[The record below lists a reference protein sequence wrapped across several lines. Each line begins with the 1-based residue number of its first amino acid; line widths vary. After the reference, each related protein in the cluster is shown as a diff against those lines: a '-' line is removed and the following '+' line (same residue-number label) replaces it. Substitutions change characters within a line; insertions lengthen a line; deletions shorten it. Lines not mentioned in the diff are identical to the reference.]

1 MSRKSVFLCASFAAL
16 ATPATA
22 MAQESGGFL
31 SAPPVSMIVSLVG
44 LGVAV
49 ILLLEAV
56 AVRKA
61 ARGGAIA
68 EKISYVV
75 LAVVC
80 LAASALAQW
89 GRNFVAG
96 VTLDQIQFASQVLVI
111 TAMGLLAAYFAGVR
125 RALQGYL
132 KAMTGGEALAVE
144 AARADPDEAPRG

>member
-1 MSRKSVFLCASFAAL
+1 MSRPTIFVCSSLALFAVPSVAA
-16 ATPATA
+16 
-22 MAQESGGFL
+22 AQESGGFL

-49 ILLLEAV
+49 ILLLEAM
-56 AVRKA
+56 AVRRV

-89 GRNFVAG
+89 GRNFVGG

-132 KAMTGGEALAVE
+132 TAMTGGEALAAE
-144 AARADPDEAPRG
+144 AASTDSDEATRG